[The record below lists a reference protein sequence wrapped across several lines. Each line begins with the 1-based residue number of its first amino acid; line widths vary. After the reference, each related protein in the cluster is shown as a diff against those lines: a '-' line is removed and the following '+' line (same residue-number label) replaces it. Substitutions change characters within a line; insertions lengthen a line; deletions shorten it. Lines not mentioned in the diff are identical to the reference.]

1 VRKNYFGESC
11 GLPANNKLV
20 PEIGFTLGT
29 AFHIPEYELV
39 IEIARGSYGQVWLA
53 RSVLGT
59 WRAIKIVQRSLFDDA
74 RPYQRE
80 LNGIRRYEAISRG
93 HDGLVDVLHVGRNED
108 EGYFY
113 YVMEL
118 ADDQV
123 VGQNV
128 RSLDYAPLTLQSK
141 LSARGPLPAKE
152 CIDLGVQLAEA
163 LGYLHANGLVHRD
176 IKPSN
181 IIFVDGRPKLADI
194 GLVADSGLSSF
205 SVGTLGF
212 LPKEGTGD
220 PAADV
225 FALGKVLYESSTG
238 MDRNDF
244 PDLPAI
250 ARGLSRKDKLMQL
263 NELLLRA
270 CAHGEGDRFDDV
282 NDFASALRRIIAP
295 SIFARPFTWRER
307 RLIGIAA
314 VLVLLL
320 GVSDALLLYLGTRNS
335 KAPVAELSKEPEVDQ
350 AIQGKYD
357 QNDKSR

>member
-1 VRKNYFGESC
+1 M
-11 GLPANNKLV
+11 
-20 PEIGFTLGT
+20 TLGKV
-29 AFHIPEYELV
+29 FHIPEYELV

-59 WRAIKIVQRSLFDDA
+59 WRAIKIVQRSLFEDS

-80 LNGIRRYEAISRG
+80 FNGIRRYEAISRE
-93 HDGLVDVLHVGRNED
+93 HAGLVDVLHVGRNED

-128 RSLDYAPLTLQSK
+128 RSLDYSPLTLQSE
-141 LSARGPLPAKE
+141 LSARGSLPAEE
-152 CIDLGVQLAEA
+152 CVDLGAQLAEA

-212 LPKEGTGD
+212 LPEEGTGD
-220 PAADV
+220 PMADV

-244 PDLPAI
+244 PDLPPS
-250 ARGLSRKDKLMQL
+250 ARGLSQGDKLMQL

-270 CAHGEGDRFDDV
+270 GAHGEGDRFGNADE
-282 NDFASALRRIIAP
+282 FAVALRRINAP
-295 SIFARPFTWRER
+295 SVFARPFTWRER

-314 VLVLLL
+314 VLFLLL
-320 GVSDALLLYLGTRNS
+320 ALSDALLVYIGTRES
-335 KAPVAELSKEPEVDQ
+335 DPPVAQVSKEPAAEET
-350 AIQGKYD
+350 IRGKYD
-357 QNDKSR
+357 QNTKPR

>member
-1 VRKNYFGESC
+1 
-11 GLPANNKLV
+11 LA
-20 PEIGFTLGT
+20 LGT
-29 AFHIPEYELV
+29 VFHIPEYELV

-59 WRAIKIVQRSLFDDA
+59 WRAIKIVQRSLFEDA

-80 LNGIRRYEAISRG
+80 LNGICRYEAISRG
-93 HDGLVDVLHVGRNED
+93 HDGLVDVLHVGRND
-108 EGYFY
+108 DDGYFY

-128 RSLDYAPLTLQSK
+128 RSLDYTPLTLQSEINT
-141 LSARGPLPAKE
+141 RGPLPAEE
-152 CIDLGVQLAEA
+152 CINIGGQLAEA

-181 IIFVDGRPKLADI
+181 IIFVDSQPKLADI

-212 LPKEGTGD
+212 LPEEGTGG
-220 PAADV
+220 PVADV
-225 FALGKVLYESSTG
+225 YALGKVLYEGSTG

-244 PDLPAI
+244 PDLPAS
-250 ARGLSRKDKLMQL
+250 ARGLSGAGKLMQL

-270 CAHGEGDRFDDV
+270 CAQGEDDRF
-282 NDFASALRRIIAP
+282 NDANEFAAELRKINAP
-295 SIFARPFTWRER
+295 SVFARPFTWRER

-320 GVSDALLLYLGTRNS
+320 ALSDLLLIYLSIRDS
-335 KAPVAELSKEPEVDQ
+335 ESPVAKIPKGSTIGES
-350 AIQGKYD
+350 IQGKYD
-357 QNDKSR
+357 QNDKPR

>member
-1 VRKNYFGESC
+1 M
-11 GLPANNKLV
+11 
-20 PEIGFTLGT
+20 
-29 AFHIPEYELV
+29 

-53 RSVLGT
+53 RSVLGS
-59 WRAIKIVQRSLFDDA
+59 WRAIKIVQRSLFEDA

-80 LNGIRRYEAISRG
+80 LNGIRRYEAISRA

-128 RSLDYAPLTLQSK
+128 RSLDYTPLTLQSE
-141 LSARGPLPAKE
+141 LSARGPLPAEE
-152 CIDLGVQLAEA
+152 CINIGAQLAEA
-163 LGYLHANGLVHRD
+163 LDYLHANGLVHRD

-181 IIFVDGRPKLADI
+181 IIFVDGQPKLADI

-205 SVGTLGF
+205 SVGTRGF
-212 LPKEGTGD
+212 LPEEGTGD
-220 PAADV
+220 PVADV
-225 FALGKVLYESSTG
+225 YALGKVLYESSTG
-238 MDRNDF
+238 MDRYDF
-244 PDLPAI
+244 PDLPPS
-250 ARGLSRKDKLMQL
+250 ARGLSGGDKLMQL

-270 CAHGEGDRFDDV
+270 CANEEGHRFDDAGE
-282 NDFASALRRIIAP
+282 FAAALRKINAP

-320 GVSDALLLYLGTRNS
+320 ALSDALLVYLGTRDQEP
-335 KAPVAELSKEPEVDQ
+335 PVAKIPEKPALNQ
-350 AIQGKYD
+350 PIQGKYNL
-357 QNDKSR
+357 NDKSR

>member
-1 VRKNYFGESC
+1 MGKV
-11 GLPANNKLV
+11 
-20 PEIGFTLGT
+20 
-29 AFHIPEYELV
+29 FHIPEYELV

-59 WRAIKIVQRSLFDDA
+59 WRAIKIVQRSLFEDS

-80 LNGIRRYEAISRG
+80 FNGIRRYEAISRE

-128 RSLDYAPLTLQSK
+128 RSLDYSPLTLQSE
-141 LSARGPLPAKE
+141 LSARGSLPAEE
-152 CIDLGVQLAEA
+152 CVDLGAQLAEA

-212 LPKEGTGD
+212 LPEEGTGN
-220 PAADV
+220 PMADV

-244 PDLPAI
+244 PDLPPS
-250 ARGLSRKDKLMQL
+250 ARGLSHGDKLMQL
-263 NELLLRA
+263 NKLLHRA
-270 CAHGEGDRFDDV
+270 CAHVEGDRFGDV
-282 NDFASALRRIIAP
+282 DEFAVALRRINAP

-314 VLVLLL
+314 VLFFLLAL
-320 GVSDALLLYLGTRNS
+320 SDALLVYIGTRDS
-335 KAPVAELSKEPEVDQ
+335 DPPVAQVSKEPAAEE
-350 AIQGKYD
+350 AIRGKYD
-357 QNDKSR
+357 QNTKTPLD

>member
-1 VRKNYFGESC
+1 M
-11 GLPANNKLV
+11 
-20 PEIGFTLGT
+20 TLGKV
-29 AFHIPEYELV
+29 FHIPEYELV

-59 WRAIKIVQRSLFDDA
+59 WRAIKIVQRSLFEDS

-80 LNGIRRYEAISRG
+80 FNGIRRYEAISRE
-93 HDGLVDVLHVGRNED
+93 HAGLVDVLHVGRNED

-128 RSLDYAPLTLQSK
+128 RSLDYSPLTLQSE
-141 LSARGPLPAKE
+141 LSARGSLPAEE
-152 CIDLGVQLAEA
+152 CVDLGAQLAEA

-212 LPKEGTGD
+212 LPEEGTGN
-220 PAADV
+220 PMADV
-225 FALGKVLYESSTG
+225 FALGKVLYERSTG

-244 PDLPAI
+244 PDLPTS
-250 ARGLSRKDKLMQL
+250 ARGLSQGDKLMQL

-270 CAHGEGDRFDDV
+270 CAHGEGDRF
-282 NDFASALRRIIAP
+282 
-295 SIFARPFTWRER
+295 
-307 RLIGIAA
+307 
-314 VLVLLL
+314 
-320 GVSDALLLYLGTRNS
+320 GT
-335 KAPVAELSKEPEVDQ
+335 ADE
-350 AIQGKYD
+350 
-357 QNDKSR
+357 

>member
-1 VRKNYFGESC
+1 M
-11 GLPANNKLV
+11 
-20 PEIGFTLGT
+20 TLGKV
-29 AFHIPEYELV
+29 FHIPEYELV

-59 WRAIKIVQRSLFDDA
+59 WRAIKIVQRSLFEDS

-80 LNGIRRYEAISRG
+80 FNGIRRYEAISRE
-93 HDGLVDVLHVGRNED
+93 HAGLVDVLHVGRNED

-128 RSLDYAPLTLQSK
+128 RSLDYSPLTLQSE
-141 LSARGPLPAKE
+141 LSARGSLPAEE
-152 CIDLGVQLAEA
+152 CVDLGAQLAEA

-212 LPKEGTGD
+212 LPEEGTGD
-220 PAADV
+220 PMADV

-244 PDLPAI
+244 PDLPTS
-250 ARGLSRKDKLMQL
+250 ARGLSHGDKLMQL
-263 NELLLRA
+263 NKLLHRA
-270 CAHGEGDRFDDV
+270 CAHVEGDRFGDV
-282 NDFASALRRIIAP
+282 DEFAVALRRINAP

-314 VLVLLL
+314 VLFLLL
-320 GVSDALLLYLGTRNS
+320 ALSDALLVYIGTRDS
-335 KAPVAELSKEPEVDQ
+335 DPPVAQVSKEPAAEE
-350 AIQGKYD
+350 AIRGKYD
-357 QNDKSR
+357 QNTKTPLD

>member
-1 VRKNYFGESC
+1 MRKYCAGKHCELSANTTTHFKYR
-11 GLPANNKLV
+11 LP
-20 PEIGFTLGT
+20 LGT
-29 AFHIPEYELV
+29 VIHIPEYELV

-59 WRAIKIVQRSLFDDA
+59 WRAIKIVQRSLFEDA

-80 LNGIRRYEAISRG
+80 FNGIRRYEAISRG
-93 HDGLVDVLHVGRNED
+93 HDGLVDVLHVGRNEA

-128 RSLDYAPLTLQSK
+128 RSLDYTPLTLQSE
-141 LSARGPLPAKE
+141 LSARGPLPAEE
-152 CIDLGVQLAEA
+152 CIDLGAQLAEA
-163 LGYLHANGLVHRD
+163 LSYLHANGLVHRD

-181 IIFVDGRPKLADI
+181 IIFVDGQPKLADI
-194 GLVADSGLSSF
+194 GLVADIGLSSF

-212 LPKEGTGD
+212 LPEQGTGD
-220 PAADV
+220 PLADV
-225 FALGKVLYESSTG
+225 YALGKVLYESSTG

-244 PDLPAI
+244 PDLPAN
-250 ARGLSRKDKLMQL
+250 ARGLSGGDKLMQL

-270 CAHGEGDRFDDV
+270 CVHGEGHRFDGAGE
-282 NDFASALRRIIAP
+282 FATALQVINAP
-295 SIFARPFTWRER
+295 SVFARPFTWRER
-307 RLIGIAA
+307 RLIGIAT
-314 VLVLLL
+314 VLFLLL
-320 GVSDALLLYLGTRNS
+320 TLSDALLVYLGTRDS
-335 KAPVAELSKEPEVDQ
+335 ESSVAKIPKEPTIGES
-350 AIQGKYD
+350 IQGKYD

>member
-1 VRKNYFGESC
+1 MGKV
-11 GLPANNKLV
+11 
-20 PEIGFTLGT
+20 
-29 AFHIPEYELV
+29 FHIPEYELV

-59 WRAIKIVQRSLFDDA
+59 WRAIKIVQRSLFEDS

-80 LNGIRRYEAISRG
+80 FNGIRRYEAISRE

-128 RSLDYAPLTLQSK
+128 RSLDYSPLTLQSE
-141 LSARGPLPAKE
+141 LSARGSLPAEE
-152 CIDLGVQLAEA
+152 CVDLGAQLAEA

-212 LPKEGTGD
+212 LPEEGTGD
-220 PAADV
+220 PMADV

-244 PDLPAI
+244 PDLPTS
-250 ARGLSRKDKLMQL
+250 ARGLSQGDKLMQL
-263 NELLLRA
+263 NQLLLRA
-270 CAHGEGDRFDDV
+270 CAHGEGDRFGTADE
-282 NDFASALRRIIAP
+282 FAVALRRINAP

-314 VLVLLL
+314 VLFLLL
-320 GVSDALLLYLGTRNS
+320 ALSDALLVYIGTRDS
-335 KAPVAELSKEPEVDQ
+335 DPPVAQVSKEPAAEEV
-350 AIQGKYD
+350 IQGKYD
-357 QNDKSR
+357 QNTKPR

>member
-1 VRKNYFGESC
+1 MGKV
-11 GLPANNKLV
+11 
-20 PEIGFTLGT
+20 
-29 AFHIPEYELV
+29 FHIPEYELV

-59 WRAIKIVQRSLFDDA
+59 WRAIKIVQRSLFEDA

-80 LNGIRRYEAISRG
+80 FNGIRRYEAISRV

-128 RSLDYAPLTLQSK
+128 RSLDYSPLTLQSE
-141 LSARGPLPAKE
+141 LSARGSLPAEE
-152 CIDLGVQLAEA
+152 CVDLGAQLAEA
-163 LGYLHANGLVHRD
+163 LGYLHGNGLVHRD

-212 LPKEGTGD
+212 LPEEGTGN
-220 PAADV
+220 PMADV

-244 PDLPAI
+244 PDLPTS
-250 ARGLSRKDKLMQL
+250 ARGLSQGDKLMQL
-263 NELLLRA
+263 NQLLLRA
-270 CAHGEGDRFDDV
+270 CAHGEGDRFDTADE
-282 NDFASALRRIIAP
+282 FAVALRRINAP

-314 VLVLLL
+314 VLFLLLALSDVLL
-320 GVSDALLLYLGTRNS
+320 VYIGTRDS
-335 KAPVAELSKEPEVDQ
+335 SPPVAQVSKEPAVEAV
-350 AIQGKYD
+350 IQSKYD
-357 QNDKSR
+357 QNTKPR